1 MARLDSDKEREQKT
15 KNTKPPSNDYVV
27 YRHDK
32 KTNITEVEFKI
43 APRVLEEVY
52 KDEQ

>member
-1 MARLDSDKEREQKT
+1 MNEKERKA
-15 KNTKPPSNDYVV
+15 KNNKLPSNDYVV

-32 KTNITEVEFKI
+32 KTKVTEVEFKI

-52 KDEQ
+52 KIES

>member
-15 KNTKPPSNDYVV
+15 KNNKPPSNDYVV

-32 KTNITEVEFKI
+32 KTKVTEVEFKM
-43 APRVLEEVY
+43 APRVLDEVY